1 MAADEQ
7 GVLKRDVEAVALAVV
22 AEVILVAIV
31 LLLLFAVPKIVR
43 SQPAPVILELAQAP
57 VQEPPQPELPKPKPP
72 KPTLPEPPPRL
83 QPPTLPPLTP
93 PPPVP
98 PPPLITPPADLG
110 PVAEPTPFSQAAVP
124 PPPPPP
130 PAAYQAAKVDPML
143 AYAAQVKAAVQGAV
157 QYPAAAQRQRIGGR
171 TRVEFNLRDG
181 RVSEPHLVQGSGTAL
196 LDRAAI
202 AAVLAAGYP
211 APPSELAGIER
222 QFQVWVEFRRYE

>member
-1 MAADEQ
+1 
-7 GVLKRDVEAVALAVV
+7 
-22 AEVILVAIV
+22 
-31 LLLLFAVPKIVR
+31 
-43 SQPAPVILELAQAP
+43 
-57 VQEPPQPELPKPKPP
+57 
-72 KPTLPEPPPRL
+72 
-83 QPPTLPPLTP
+83 
-93 PPPVP
+93 
-98 PPPLITPPADLG
+98 
-110 PVAEPTPFSQAAVP
+110 
-124 PPPPPP
+124 
-130 PAAYQAAKVDPML
+130 ML